1 MRTQALLDRLI
12 PEAEL
17 RVIARCTAFVCTVG
31 SIERAKDAKLANKR
45 IQTAI
50 VDESSLLPEFAVP
63 RLLTKRG
70 IDNAPVPWIRNLV
83 LIGDHKQL
91 PSFSHGPTNVDNGS
105 LMQRIAEVTGCHLLE
120 EQYRMDP
127 AICGLV
133 SELFYGGRLY
143 TNANIAIERRKAR
156 QRGPD
161 GLAQPVRL
169 HDIEGEERHPQ
180 QCGGEKSTSWLNEQ
194 EANAIVQWYKHRRDK
209 GSREHR
215 TRNRKQT
222 VLIICQ
228 YKAQAKLLK
237 QLLPADTEHH
247 NFKLHGSFK
256 DKNLKIVTVDSAQ
269 GSEAEIVALSC
280 VRANFNGDIGH
291 AKNMKR
297 ACVALSRAR
306 GELHIFANRK
316 TMGSQRNRMWREVFE
331 LVENPT
337 DRSLC
342 KDPYEQ
348 RKYLGL
354 SYDDVEDVDWPELP
368 SLGPRQ
374 LEVGMLD
381 DDGLAAAC

>member
-1 MRTQALLDRLI
+1 
-12 PEAEL
+12 
-17 RVIARCTAFVCTVG
+17 
-31 SIERAKDAKLANKR
+31 
-45 IQTAI
+45 
-50 VDESSLLPEFAVP
+50 
-63 RLLTKRG
+63 
-70 IDNAPVPWIRNLV
+70 
-83 LIGDHKQL
+83 
-91 PSFSHGPTNVDNGS
+91 
-105 LMQRIAEVTGCHLLE
+105 
-120 EQYRMDP
+120 MDP

-143 TNANIAIERRKAR
+143 TNANIAIERRNTR

-169 HDIEGEERHPQ
+169 HDIAGEERHPQ
-180 QCGGEKSTSWLNEQ
+180 QCGGEESTSWLNEQ

-247 NFKLHGSFK
+247 NFKQYGSFK
-256 DKNLKIVTVDSAQ
+256 DKNLKIVTVDTAQ

-291 AKNMKR
+291 AKSMKR

-306 GELHIFANRK
+306 GELHIFANRE
-316 TMGSQRNRMWREVFE
+316 TMGSKRNRMWREVFE

-368 SLGPRQ
+368 SHGPRQ